1 MSQACLTARSTGSLA
16 IAAEP
21 LRLAARATADPTLRL
36 YLETRATAFGTN
48 DYFESDLTWMELD
61 SIVEPTIGPYKI
73 YEDLWFNYK
82 AAFETFVTI
91 RDNAETA
98 NPQQLGH
105 YLQKLENTLPIAP
118 HFRN

>member
-61 SIVEPTIGPYKI
+61 S